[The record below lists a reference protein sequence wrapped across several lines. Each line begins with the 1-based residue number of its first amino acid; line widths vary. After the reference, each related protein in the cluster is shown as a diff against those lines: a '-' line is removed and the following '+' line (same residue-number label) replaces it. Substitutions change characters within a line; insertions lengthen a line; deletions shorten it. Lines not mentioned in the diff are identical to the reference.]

1 MTVFRVFCMD
11 INGKITS
18 SETVEASTVEEAVE
32 RVRALN
38 LGTGCE
44 VWDGQRLVA
53 RISKELVAS
62 YG

>member
-1 MTVFRVFCMD
+1 MD

-18 SETVEASTVEEAVE
+18 SESVESSTVEEAVE
-32 RVRALN
+32 CVRALN

-53 RISKELVAS
+53 RISKELMAS